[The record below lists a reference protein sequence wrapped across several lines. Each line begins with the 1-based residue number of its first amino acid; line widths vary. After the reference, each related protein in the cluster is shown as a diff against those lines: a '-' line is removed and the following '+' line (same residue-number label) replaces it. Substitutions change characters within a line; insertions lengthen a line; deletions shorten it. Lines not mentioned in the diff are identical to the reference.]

1 MSKAQLKDKI
11 HELVDLLPDNKLES
25 ILVLIQNET
34 KDIKTYD
41 ENLVNEIFSKY
52 DDLMKRLA

>member
-11 HELVDLLPDNKLES
+11 HELLDLLPEKKLES
-25 ILVLIQNET
+25 ILVIIENET
-34 KDIKTYD
+34 KNIKTFD
-41 ENLVNEIFSKY
+41 DNLVNEIFNKY